1 MNHLV
6 RNFLLLVFIASHL
19 NCSMPALNNPS
30 DPFSDEYGKNVL
42 LSELVNYW
50 LREKIAPD
58 GLVVLLTKTAA
69 PYEAGFRIYRVDSNI
84 GLTTEYDSD
93 VRSAVTTA
101 FPGCSPI
108 RVAVPPKSRDIITI
122 TGAGSDRIA
131 VHRYGIDRSL
141 SLLQD
146 KNGYGVPTFMNFNSN
161 GTDAYITNTVASP
174 NVVSRLIRDSTSGG
188 FTVNNGT
195 NYPFGIGCAPVSL
208 RTSSKDDI
216 VFAVNA
222 ALSPIGINV
231 FKNTGS
237 NSGIVVSGSPFGTAD
252 NPSQHNNLCLS
263 ESNNL
268 IYMTSNNA
276 TNPIY
281 GYRYD
286 SNGNMTLLPS
296 SPFSPDS
303 GYSSG
308 ASSTDNFST
317 SMAIDPDGKYL
328 AHLYQVGGSY
338 FIRLLSI
345 DGTSGNLTQTD
356 QKLSVGNAPKMM
368 EWDGSG
374 KFIYLVSDTGGTTN
388 NYQLEYFKFSSD
400 GKLIRGVNSPIIVSP
415 MTNGYSPRHVKAIQR
430 YYQ

>member
-1 MNHLV
+1 
-6 RNFLLLVFIASHL
+6 
-19 NCSMPALNNPS
+19 MPALNNPS
-30 DPFSDEYGKNVL
+30 DPNSDEYGKNLL
-42 LSELVNYW
+42 LSELVNFW

-58 GLVVLLTKTAA
+58 GLVVALTKSSV
-69 PYEAGFRIYRVDSNI
+69 PYEAGFRIYRVDSSL

-108 RVAVPPKSRDIITI
+108 RVAVPKGTRDIVTL
-122 TGAGSDRIA
+122 TGAGSDRIS
-131 VHRYGIDRSL
+131 VHRYGTDRTL
-141 SLLQD
+141 SLIQD
-146 KNGYGVPTFMNFNSN
+146 KNGYGAPSFISFNSN
-161 GTDAYITNTVASP
+161 GTDAYITNTSASP
-174 NVVSRLIRDSTSGG
+174 NVVSRLIRDSVSGS

-195 NYPFGIGCAPVSL
+195 NYPFAIGCSPVSL
-208 RTSSKDDI
+208 RTSSQDDI
-216 VFAVNA
+216 VFAVT
-222 ALSPIGINV
+222 SSGTPIGIHS
-231 FKNTGS
+231 FKNTGG
-237 NSGIVVSGSPFGTAD
+237 NSGIFASGSPFAIAD

-263 ESNNL
+263 EANKL
-268 IYMTSNNA
+268 IYMTSTNP

-286 SNGNMTLLPS
+286 SNGIMSLLPS

-303 GYSSG
+303 GYSNG

-328 AHLYQVGGSY
+328 AHLYQVSGTY

-345 DGTSGNLTQTD
+345 DVTSGNLTQTD

-374 KFIYLVSDTGGTTN
+374 RFIYLVSDTGGTTN
-388 NYQLEYFKFSSD
+388 NYQLEYFNFTTD